1 MARWLLSSSPPIFD
15 AFYFDCRWGLMSP
28 SSAFVQTHSYKKLSF
43 FFCSRWFWS
52 LPLRFFLFILLR
64 LIFDGRMTKV
74 FYKLFF
80 EFCLSMS
87 FLCLSKWFHAKQN
100 YIKSLIFHC
109 IFERKFVLILQYLKW
124 FWFVGNPS
132 RDIICKKLIKKNL
145 GLFFCV
151 CTILI

>member
-64 LIFDGRMTKV
+64 LIFDGRKTIV
-74 FYKLFF
+74 FISFF
-80 EFCLSMS
+80 RILPLDEFFM
-87 FLCLSKWFHAKQN
+87 
-100 YIKSLIFHC
+100 
-109 IFERKFVLILQYLKW
+109 
-124 FWFVGNPS
+124 
-132 RDIICKKLIKKNL
+132 LIKMVSCKAKLYKIFNFPLYFWKKICADFAIFKMILVCRKPIKRYNL
-145 GLFFCV
+145 QKAYKEKFRSIFLRMYSR
-151 CTILI
+151 